1 MRNMRQVGSVG
12 LVKVAVGSVDVG
24 RSKVT
29 EVRAYVRWC
38 AMWRVDLDE
47 QGSRRQSAWY
57 VYPHWAPALKPHDI
71 PRFDASGRAS
81 ARRVGEVAAMT
92 SFLVLVARALLLNW
106 SRISKIVYMPTYHG
120 K

>member
-1 MRNMRQVGSVG
+1 MRQVGSDG
-12 LVKVAVGSVDVG
+12 LVKVAVDSVDVG

-38 AMWRVDLDE
+38 EIWRVDLDE
-47 QGSRRQSAWY
+47 QGSRRQSAQY
-57 VYPHWAPALKPHDI
+57 VYPHWAPALKPHDV
-71 PRFDASGRAS
+71 PWFDASGQAS

-92 SFLVLVARALLLNW
+92 SFVVRVARALLLYW
-106 SRISKIVYMPTYHG
+106 SRISKIAYTPTYRE